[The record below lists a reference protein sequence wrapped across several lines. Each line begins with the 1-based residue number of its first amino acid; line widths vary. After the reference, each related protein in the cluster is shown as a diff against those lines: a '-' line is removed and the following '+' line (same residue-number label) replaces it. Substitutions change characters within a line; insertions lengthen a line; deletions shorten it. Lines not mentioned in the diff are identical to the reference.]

1 MSIVKTDRRTFVLG
15 GLGAATTVALRGR
28 VAWAAEGVELPRAI
42 PSADQLAWQD
52 LEIGMFV
59 HFAPNTFQD
68 KEGDDLS
75 TPLSAINPDIDT
87 DNWAECAVNLGA
99 RYIVFVA
106 KHAGGFCMWQTK
118 TTKYSIGNT
127 PWKGGHGD
135 VLGDLAASCKKHGLR
150 LGVYL
155 SPRDDYFGAGVGG
168 VCKDKSKQPEYDAM
182 YREQLTEVLT
192 RYGQMV
198 EVWFDGSSVAPAS
211 DLVRKYAA
219 HAAIFQGPDA
229 TIRWVGNEMG
239 FAPYPLWNA
248 ETKAD
253 ARSGT
258 STSLLGDPDGDAW
271 VPVECDVS
279 IRRPNWFWSTKNERN
294 LMTLDQLIEVYYRS
308 VGRGAQLL
316 LNIPADTR
324 GHMPDAD
331 FARAR
336 EFGEEIRRRFGKSV
350 AETAGTGARIE
361 LRLAKGSP
369 VDHVILQEDCRFGQR
384 VRGFRLEGLAGAEWK
399 ALYTGS
405 SIGHKRIVPFAA
417 GEYAALRLVVTETAG
432 EPHIRRF
439 AAFHTGVIAPAT
451 WDASARLGS
460 DDAVGRWADS
470 RFEVDLTKKIHEAAQ
485 YRLRFI
491 GDGTRVSGIR
501 RSASAGGRSGRA
513 IADSAR
519 SGGEECADSDHD
531 GDWAEGGCERNG
543 GRRGAGNDF
552 DAEDVA
558 RAGCAGGLQHED
570 WISRVGQDGHCDG
583 VAAAGCRSRIGG
595 VEPD

>member
-1 MSIVKTDRRTFVLG
+1 MAEVKVDRRRFFAGAAATAVAVSKGPRLWAQLHPFPLPLLDLG
-15 GLGAATTVALRGR
+15 GKA
-28 VAWAAEGVELPRAI
+28 RAV

-118 TTKYSIGNT
+118 TTKYSIANT

-135 VLGDLAASCKKHGLR
+135 VLADLSASCKKHGLG

-155 SPRDDYFGAGVGG
+155 SPRDDYFGANVGG
-168 VCKDKSKQPEYDAM
+168 ICTDKSKQPEYDAM
-182 YREQLTEVLT
+182 YREQLREVLT
-192 RYGQMV
+192 RYGEMV
-198 EVWFDGSSVAPAS
+198 EVWFDGSSVVPTS

-229 TIRWVGNEMG
+229 TIRWVGNENG
-239 FAPYPLWNA
+239 FAPYPLWDA
-248 ETKAD
+248 ESMAD

-279 IRRPNWFWSTKNERN
+279 IRRPNWFWSTKNARN
-294 LMTLDQLIEVYYRS
+294 LMTLDQLLEVYYRS

-336 EFGEEIRRRFGKSV
+336 EFGGEIRRRFGKSV

-361 LRLAKGSP
+361 LRWSKSTRI
-369 VDHVILQEDCRFGQR
+369 DHVILEEDCRYGQR
-384 VRGFRLEGLAGAEWK
+384 VRGFRVEGLEGGEWTP
-399 ALYTGS
+399 LYTGS
-405 SIGHKRIVPFAA
+405 SIGHKRIVPIAA
-417 GEYAALRLVVTETAG
+417 REYAALRTVVTESAG
-432 EPHIRRF
+432 EARIRRF
-439 AAFHTGVIAPAT
+439 AAFNTGVVAPAT
-451 WDASARLGS
+451 WDAPAHLWA
-460 DDAVGRWADS
+460 DNAVGHWENGKFDV
-470 RFEVDLTKKIHEAAQ
+470 ELTKKISEATQ

-491 GDGTRVSGIR
+491 GEGQQVDRIGDVRLQVGGAASPQLVRQDPAARNALILTMTEIGQAVVVSGKVEG
-501 RSASAGGRSGRA
+501 AESGT
-513 IADSAR
+513 IL
-519 SGGEECADSDHD
+519 
-531 GDWAEGGCERNG
+531 
-543 GRRGAGNDF
+543 
-552 DAEDVA
+552 
-558 RAGCAGGLQHED
+558 LQKM
-570 WISRVGQDGHCDG
+570 
-583 VAAAGCRSRIGG
+583 
-595 VEPD
+595 